1 MARFRA
7 GTAAQPDF
15 DALKDF
21 AELPDREA
29 SPFFGGRTNEIATVE
44 HALNRIRKRTQ
55 EGHWR
60 PAGGETVVFQG
71 APGAGKSALL
81 HHMVKIWRN
90 SGQNAPVVV
99 DTESTHYVEER
110 RLALRI
116 AEAAD
121 PAIAAIFRRSEATHS
136 SSRTGI
142 SGGIPGVAT
151 GSGSAEAGRQAENAP
166 PELSL
171 AAVKDA
177 LLELKRPVVLILDE
191 AQDLEGFSVE
201 TVRPVISQ
209 LHKGSH
215 GGPFLAVF
223 AGLAYSNTVLQERGI
238 SRFSRGHEST
248 LAALTSEEATE
259 IVLRM
264 LAEFRVRGDKELKN
278 QWARILANE
287 SCGWPQ
293 HLHVAMQALALQLL
307 SASTP
312 GRLEPVDSHFG
323 SEVLRASVRAREQ
336 YYERRIDEKLV
347 VAPDLIAE
355 TLRRIG
361 SGAFRANVLAHIDEA
376 AQPGHGPRSLP
387 KDHDA
392 EMFLDRMIRRGVLQY
407 APGHKLVC
415 PIPSLRDYVERLA
428 NRITS
433 RAQFQSA
440 GS

>member
-1 MARFRA
+1 MAHFRA
-7 GTAAQPDF
+7 GTVAQPDF
-15 DALKDF
+15 DALKYF

-29 SPFFGGRTNEIATVE
+29 SPFFGGRTDEIETVE
-44 HALNRIRKRTQ
+44 SALQRIQKRTQ
-55 EGHWR
+55 EGHWH
-60 PAGGETVVFQG
+60 PAGGETVLFQG

-81 HHMVKIWRN
+81 HHFVKMWRS
-90 SGQNAPVVV
+90 SGRNAPVVV

-121 PAIAAIFRRSEATHS
+121 PAIEARFRRSEATHS
-136 SSRTGI
+136 SSRTDI

-151 GSGSAEAGRQAENAP
+151 GSGSAESGRQAENAP

-171 AAVKDA
+171 SAVKEA
-177 LLELKRPVVLILDE
+177 LSESKRPVVLILDE
-191 AQDLEGFSVE
+191 AQDLEGFSAE

-215 GGPFLAVF
+215 GGPFLTLF
-223 AGLAYSNTVLQERGI
+223 AGLAYSSAVLRERGI
-238 SRFSRGHEST
+238 SRFSQGQETT
-248 LAALTSEEATE
+248 LSALASEEATE

-264 LAEFRVRGDKELKN
+264 LAEFRVRGDKKLKS
-278 QWARILANE
+278 QWAHALAKE

-293 HLHVAMQALALQLL
+293 HLHVSMRALAAQLP
-307 SASTP
+307 AATTP
-312 GRLEPVDSHFG
+312 GSLEPVDSQFG
-323 SEVLRASVRAREQ
+323 SAVLKTSAQAREQ

-347 VAPDLIAE
+347 VALDLVAE

-361 SGAFRANVLAHIDEA
+361 GGAFRANVLAYIGEA
-376 AQPGHGPRSLP
+376 AQPGHGPKSLP

-392 EMFLDRMIRRGVLQY
+392 EMFLDRMIRRGVLQH
-407 APGHKLVC
+407 APRHELVC

-428 NRITS
+428 KSIKS
-433 RAQFQSA
+433 GAQF
-440 GS
+440 